1 MTVQTAKPRTYVV
14 TGSASGIGAA
24 TALMLRARGDRV
36 VGVDLKNADVEVDLS
51 TAVDRC
57 RAVDACLDATEGLL
71 DALIL
76 CSGLRDPLPDTVSV
90 NYFGSIDLLVG
101 FRDALAI
108 STSPRA
114 VLISSVAAVLEIDR
128 AILDACLRHDENG
141 ARHKQSSRQR
151 RVLVAVPG
159 RTHQQKLRYRS
170 GYGKTLYCT
179 RGPVAGYWSTPLLPA
194 QSRLR

>member
-36 VGVDLKNADVEVDLS
+36 VGVDLKNADVEADLS
-51 TAVDRC
+51 TAVGRC
-57 RAVDACLDATEGLL
+57 
-71 DALIL
+71 
-76 CSGLRDPLPDTVSV
+76 
-90 NYFGSIDLLVG
+90 
-101 FRDALAI
+101 
-108 STSPRA
+108 
-114 VLISSVAAVLEIDR
+114 R

-159 RTHQQKLRYRS
+159 RTHQQRLQYRS

-179 RGPVAGYWSTPLLPA
+179 RGPVAGYWSTPSLPA